1 MHNPNNPMLKE
12 SDNWPKCLK
21 FGGFVAKI
29 YRYDDRGS
37 WEFIVSWYFGK
48 TRRQK
53 KFSKEDQAM
62 IFAKEQLELLCLY
75 KLGLAEMH
83 ESDRNAFL
91 IASDLLRPLGIGLVA
106 AVKDYVAA
114 AKVMGER
121 GSPATKPS
129 PSSIPPSAPS
139 PKGGM
144 LNHSQRWQVTSTATL
159 LSPPN

>member
-1 MHNPNNPMLKE
+1 MLKE

-21 FGGFVAKI
+21 FGGFVAKV

-91 IASDLLRPLGIGLVA
+91 VASDLLRPLGIGLVA

-121 GSPATKPS
+121 GS
-129 PSSIPPSAPS
+129 
-139 PKGGM
+139 
-144 LNHSQRWQVTSTATL
+144 LTL
-159 LSPPN
+159 AAKEFVAKERK